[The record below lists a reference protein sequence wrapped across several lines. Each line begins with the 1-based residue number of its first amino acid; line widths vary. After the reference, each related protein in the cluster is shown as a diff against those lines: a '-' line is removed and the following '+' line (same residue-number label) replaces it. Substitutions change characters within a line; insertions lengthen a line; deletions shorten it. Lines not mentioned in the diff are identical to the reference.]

1 MNTTDPIADM
11 LTRLRNASRA
21 GLRYA
26 VIPASKLKVDMT
38 KILEAEGFIRGFRLI
53 RDNGQGKIKIAVKYS
68 ESGSPA
74 IRGLARVSKPGC
86 RVYTSVAKLKP
97 VRAGLGVAIV
107 STPKGVMTD
116 SAARAEKVGGE
127 VLAQVW

>member
-11 LTRLRNASRA
+11 LTRVRNASRA

-26 VIPASKLKVDMT
+26 VVPASKVKVEIT
-38 KILEAEGFIRGFRLI
+38 KILETEGFIRGFRLI

-68 ESGSPA
+68 ESGAPA
-74 IRGLARVSKPGC
+74 IRGLSRVSRPGC
-86 RVYTSVAKLKP
+86 RVYTPVAKIKP
-97 VRAGLGVAIV
+97 VRAGLGLSIL

-116 SAARAEKVGGE
+116 VTARAEKVGGE
-127 VLAQVW
+127 ILAQVW

>member
-11 LTRLRNASRA
+11 LTRVRNASRA

-26 VIPASKLKVDMT
+26 VVPASKLKVDIT

-68 ESGSPA
+68 ETGFPA

-86 RVYTSVAKLKP
+86 RVYSSVAKLKP
-97 VRAGLGVAIV
+97 VRAGLGFAIL

-116 SAARAEKVGGE
+116 SMARAEKVGGE

>member
-11 LTRLRNASRA
+11 LTRIRNASLA

-26 VIPASKLKVDMT
+26 VIPASKLKIEMT
-38 KILEAEGFIRGFRLI
+38 KILESEGFIRGFRLI

-68 ESGSPA
+68 EAGTPA
-74 IRGLARVSKPGC
+74 IRGLSRVSKPGC
-86 RVYTSVAKLKP
+86 RVYKNVANLKP
-97 VRAGLGVAIV
+97 VRGGLGIAIL
-107 STPKGVMTD
+107 STPKGVLTD
-116 SAARAEKVGGE
+116 ATARAEKVGGE